1 MPALKTARHPQ
12 LKLGQTMA
20 TERIKS
26 SDTHRYR
33 QLADIIRSA
42 IEQGLLSDNQAL
54 PSERELAEK
63 YQVSRD
69 TVRKAVRYLEER
81 GVIYSDHGRGT
92 FVAPALVRRMS
103 RSIDS
108 FSQDT
113 LRRGGVPGQRILTV
127 ESTAASMGIAGLLG
141 LEPGHPLTRV
151 RRVRL
156 IDDVPVGLHDA
167 CFPLPRGAKLERAEV
182 EQAQSL
188 YQLLT
193 DRFGF
198 APAEAVENLCAAAA
212 DAEDARLLGVA
223 EGAPLLLCE
232 RITLSERRE
241 PVEYCVMK
249 YVSSYRYSTRIAKT
263 SGMS

>member
-1 MPALKTARHPQ
+1 
-12 LKLGQTMA
+12 MA
-20 TERIKS
+20 TERIKP
-26 SDTHRYR
+26 TETPRYR

-42 IEQGLLSDNQAL
+42 IEQGLLADNQAL

-63 YQVSRD
+63 YEVSRD
-69 TVRKAVRYLEER
+69 TVRKAVHYLEER

-103 RSIDS
+103 RFIDS

-113 LRRGGVPGQRILTV
+113 LHRGGVPGQRILAV
-127 ESTAASMGIAGLLG
+127 ESTAASMGIAGLLS
-141 LEPGHPLTRV
+141 LEPGHPLLRV

-156 IDDVPVGLHDA
+156 IDGAPVGLHDA
-167 CFPLPRGAKLERAEV
+167 YFPLPRGAKLERAEV

-193 DRFGF
+193 DKFGF
-198 APAEAVENLCAAAA
+198 APAEAVENLCATAA
-212 DAEDARLLGVA
+212 DAEEARLLGIA

-263 SGMS
+263 SGLS

>member
-1 MPALKTARHPQ
+1 MGH
-12 LKLGQTMA
+12 TMA
-20 TERIKS
+20 TEHINS
-26 SDTHRYR
+26 TATSRYR

-42 IEQGLLSDNQAL
+42 IEQGHLTDNQAL

-63 YQVSRD
+63 YEVSRD
-69 TVRKAVRYLEER
+69 TVRKAVRFLEER

-103 RSIDS
+103 RFIDS

-113 LRRGGVPGQRILTV
+113 QLRGGVPGQHILAV
-127 ESTAASMGIAGLLG
+127 EATAASMGLAGLLG
-141 LEPGHPLTRV
+141 VEPGHPLTRV

-156 IDDVPVGLHDA
+156 IDGSPVGLHDA
-167 CFPLPRGAKLERAEV
+167 YFPLPRGAKLEPAEI

-188 YQLLT
+188 YKLLT
-193 DRFGF
+193 EKFGF

-212 DAEDARLLGVA
+212 SAEDARLLGIA
-223 EGAPLLLCE
+223 EGAPILLCE
-232 RITLSERRE
+232 RITLSDRRE

-249 YVSSYRYSTRIAKT
+249 YVASYRYSTRIAKT
-263 SGMS
+263 SGTS